1 MLYFMTNCDNMVSTI
16 TLNAPRRARDKELS
30 SMFSSIDNKTT
41 LTTRN
46 KNANSYINGIKIDSN
61 ISPDHITTF
70 MNLVP
75 NVNGGNS
82 GSIYYRKLISA
93 HNAQYWK
100 AEQSRE
106 EVSSTFWSASAD
118 RNGRSLW

>member
-46 KNANSYINGIKIDSN
+46 KNANSYINGIKIASDT
-61 ISPDHITTF
+61 SPDHITTF

-75 NVNGGNS
+75 NLDNKVIV
-82 GSIYYRKLISA
+82 SIYYRKLISI
-93 HNAQYWK
+93 HDI
-100 AEQSRE
+100 
-106 EVSSTFWSASAD
+106 V
-118 RNGRSLW
+118 